1 MSLMGPNQQKLPLV
15 GWFQAK
21 LRKGEKEV
29 VEDVYVVRHLQ
40 WPLLGRPAI
49 KALGLAVRV
58 ERISKRQTEDVN
70 PKPFQ
75 GLGQLRSEY
84 RIQLKEDAKPHAL
97 TTPRRIA
104 IPLLPRVKAQ
114 LQRMES
120 LGVIVPVE
128 DPTDLC
134 SGMVVVPKADRKVRI
149 CVDLTK
155 LNESVRRE
163 RHPLQAVDQTLA
175 QLAGAKLF
183 TKLDAN
189 SGFWQVTLAPESQ
202 LLTPHLSLRSEGTA
216 SLAYLLGSRPLRS
229 FSNVR

>member
-1 MSLMGPNQQKLPLV
+1 MNRNVSGE
-15 GWFQAK
+15 AK
-21 LRKGEKEV
+21 PTEATTGGMVPSQVTERRERSHRER
-29 VEDVYVVRHLQ
+29 VRC
-40 WPLLGRPAI
+40 PTSPTASLGRPAI
-49 KALGLAVRV
+49 EALGLAVRV
-58 ERISKRQTEDVN
+58 ESITKRQTEDVN
-70 PKPFQ
+70 SKLFQ

-84 RIQLKEDAKPHAL
+84 RIQLKEDAKPYAL

-104 IPLLPRVKAQ
+104 IPLLSRVKGE

-128 DPTDLC
+128 DPTDWC
-134 SGMVVVPKADRKVRI
+134 SGMVVVPKADGKVRI

-189 SGFWQVTLAPESQ
+189 SGFWQV
-202 LLTPHLSLRSEGTA
+202 
-216 SLAYLLGSRPLRS
+216 PLIEWAGRCG
-229 FSNVR
+229 VPDR